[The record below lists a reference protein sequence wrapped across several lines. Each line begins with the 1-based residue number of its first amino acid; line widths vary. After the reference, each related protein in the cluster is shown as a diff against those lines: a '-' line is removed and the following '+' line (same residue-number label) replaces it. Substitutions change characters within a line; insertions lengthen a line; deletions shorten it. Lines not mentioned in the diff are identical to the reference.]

1 MSTVKENILHLL
13 VNGQGKYFSGS
24 ELAKQLGVSRNA
36 VWKSVKQLQSAGYQI
51 DAVTNKGYTFISE
64 DDMLSDACIQKYL
77 STKALGRNL
86 QIFPSLEST
95 NKTAKT
101 MAAQGAPDGTV
112 IIADDACIQKYLST
126 KALGRNLQIFPSLE
140 STNKTAKTMAAQG
153 APDGTVIIAETQS
166 QGHGRYGR
174 PFFSPEKSGIYMSV
188 LLRPHLKPEDALLL
202 TSCAAVAIA
211 QAIESLADVS
221 VQIKWVNDLF
231 INNKKICG
239 ILTEAGIGFENGALD
254 YVVAQAIESLADVS
268 VQIKWVNDLFI
279 NNKKICGILTEA
291 GIGFENGAL
300 DYVVIGIGI
309 NAGKVTFP
317 DDLKSIATS
326 IENESDIPIS
336 RNRLIAE
343 VLNKL
348 EAHIQTMHN
357 RSFLS
362 ESRKRSIL
370 LGKEI
375 NVITMNE
382 TYPAK
387 ALEIN
392 DDGFL
397 IVEAKGKRHVLN
409 SGEVSIRI

>member
-1 MSTVKENILHLL
+1 MSTVKENVLHIL
-13 VNGQGKYFSGS
+13 VNGQGTYFSGS
-24 ELAKQLGVSRNA
+24 ALANQLGVSRNA
-36 VWKSVKQLQSAGYQI
+36 IWKAVKQLQNAGYQI
-51 DAVTNKGYTFISE
+51 DAATNKGYAFISE

-77 STKALGRNL
+77 TTK
-86 QIFPSLEST
+86 
-95 NKTAKT
+95 
-101 MAAQGAPDGTV
+101 V
-112 IIADDACIQKYLST
+112 
-126 KALGRNLQIFPSLE
+126 LGRNLQIFPSLE

-166 QGHGRYGR
+166 HGHGRYGR
-174 PFFSPEKSGIYMSV
+174 AFFSPEKSGIYMSV

-211 QAIESLADVS
+211 HAVEQLADVS
-221 VQIKWVNDLF
+221 VQIKWVNDLL
-231 INNKKICG
+231 IH
-239 ILTEAGIGFENGALD
+239 E
-254 YVVAQAIESLADVS
+254 
-268 VQIKWVNDLFI
+268 
-279 NNKKICGILTEA
+279 KKICGILTEA

-309 NAGKVTFP
+309 NTGKTSFP

-326 IENESDIPIS
+326 IENESGLPVS

-343 VLNKL
+343 VLNQL
-348 EAHIQTMHN
+348 EAHIHTMHD

-370 LGKEI
+370 LGKAI
-375 NVITMNE
+375 HVITMNE

-387 ALEIN
+387 AIEIN

-397 IVEAKGKRHVLN
+397 IVEANGQRQLLN
-409 SGEVSIRI
+409 SGEVSIRL

>member
-36 VWKSVKQLQSAGYQI
+36 VWKAVKQLQSAGYQI

-112 IIADDACIQKYLST
+112 IIAD
-126 KALGRNLQIFPSLE
+126 
-140 STNKTAKTMAAQG
+140 
-153 APDGTVIIAETQS
+153 TQS

-202 TSCAAVAIA
+202 TSCAAVA
-211 QAIESLADVS
+211 
-221 VQIKWVNDLF
+221 
-231 INNKKICG
+231 
-239 ILTEAGIGFENGALD
+239 T
-254 YVVAQAIESLADVS
+254 AQAIESLADVS

-326 IENESDIPIS
+326 IENESGIPIS